1 MILSCPECKTKYRV
15 RDELIDPEGIEVKC
29 SRCGHRF
36 MAYPDQDQETG
47 PGESEQVEQTSGQS
61 DETEVSEEPD
71 RTDSGQAASFDLERR
86 VNIKKIPLS
95 RTVLLIVA
103 LLLVCAVGA
112 VFVFP
117 GLKGMLPFG
126 ESGQPDES
134 VSRKKDLP
142 AGNVEDIGL
151 QDVRQYMVQN
161 EKIGQVLVIE
171 GKAVNNSQSPKEMI
185 KIQATLF
192 DAQGEI
198 LSQKE
203 FLAGNT
209 VSLFQLQ
216 VLSQDALS
224 SALESRVG
232 ILSNNTDIAPEED
245 VMFMTTFT
253 NPPDDLAEFSLKI
266 VQARPVSD

>member
-1 MILSCPECKTKYRV
+1 MILSCPECNTKYRV
-15 RDELIDPEGIEVKC
+15 RDDLIDPEGSEVKC

-36 MAYPDQDQETG
+36 TAFPDQEG
-47 PGESEQVEQTSGQS
+47 PGPE
-61 DETEVSEEPD
+61 
-71 RTDSGQAASFDLERR
+71 DSGQVDEEGVQSEAVQDSDQGESGEEVSFDLEQR
-86 VNIKKIPLS
+86 VSFKKLPLN
-95 RTVLLIVA
+95 RTVLLLIV

-112 VFVFP
+112 FLLFP

-126 ESGQPDES
+126 ASPEQEKS
-134 VSRKKDLP
+134 VSQKT
-142 AGNVEDIGL
+142 NVPEGSIEDIGL

-171 GKAVNNSQSPKEMI
+171 GKAVNNSQAPKEMI

-192 DAQGEI
+192 DAQGQV
-198 LSQKE
+198 LSQRE

-232 ILSNNTDIAPEED
+232 ILTNNTDIAPEED

-253 NPPDDLAEFSLKI
+253 NPPENLAEFSLKI
-266 VQARPVSD
+266 IQAEPVKDNS